1 MTLQQKDKPTDGVSP
16 TIKILVVGL
25 TIVTVLA
32 FTVFFYKLVGKVTS
46 PSKERPWAL
55 ELRVVGDKL
64 KKAGLHRQAARQYA
78 KFLENDNIDR
88 KTRALVS
95 QTLGALY
102 TELGDCPSA
111 LVWLYQAE
119 VAGPDPA
126 DEKTL
131 ASQIATC
138 LKEVNSGRP

>member
-1 MTLQQKDKPTDGVSP
+1 MTPQQNDKPKDGVSP

-25 TIVTVLA
+25 TIVTVIA
-32 FTVFFYKLVGKVTS
+32 FTVFFYKLVSKVTL
-46 PSKERPWAL
+46 PSKKRPWAV
-55 ELRVVGDKL
+55 ELRVVADKL
-64 KKAGLHRQAARQYA
+64 KNAGLHRQAANQYA
-78 KFLENDNIDR
+78 KFLENDSIDR

-95 QTLGALY
+95 QTLGELY

-126 DEKTL
+126 DKKDL
-131 ASQIATC
+131 ASQIASC

>member
-1 MTLQQKDKPTDGVSP
+1 MTRQGGNIILPPINSPKNTIQNMTLQQKDKPTDGVSP

-25 TIVTVLA
+25 TIVTILA

-64 KKAGLHRQAARQYA
+64 KKAGLHRQAASQYA
-78 KFLENDNIDR
+78 KFLENDNIDL

-95 QTLGALY
+95 QTLGELY
-102 TELGDCPSA
+102 TELGDCKSA
-111 LVWLYQAE
+111 LVWLYQAVE
-119 VAGPDPA
+119 H
-126 DEKTL
+126 L
-131 ASQIATC
+131 
-138 LKEVNSGRP
+138 

>member
-1 MTLQQKDKPTDGVSP
+1 MTPQQKDKPTDGVSP
-16 TIKILVVGL
+16 AIKILVVGL
-25 TIVTVLA
+25 TVVTVVA

-55 ELRVVGDKL
+55 ELQVVGDKL
-64 KKAGLHRQAARQYA
+64 KKAGLHRQAAIQYA
-78 KFLENDNIDR
+78 KFLENDNIDL

-95 QTLGALY
+95 QTLGELY
-102 TELGDCPSA
+102 AELGDCQSA

-126 DEKTL
+126 DEK
-131 ASQIATC
+131 AVAAQIATC
-138 LKEVNSGRP
+138 LKKIDSGRP

>member
-1 MTLQQKDKPTDGVSP
+1 MTPQQTDKPKDGVSP

-64 KKAGLHRQAARQYA
+64 KKAGLHRQAASQYA
-78 KFLENDNIDR
+78 KFLENDNIDL

-95 QTLGALY
+95 QTLGELY
-102 TELGDCPSA
+102 TEVGDCQSA

-119 VAGPDPA
+119 VAGPDPT
-126 DEKTL
+126 DEKAL
-131 ASQIATC
+131 ASRIATC